1 MFLIV
6 VERRIGMLFKKKNHL
21 KTGCI
26 SAGLIICGTIGFNIG
41 KFSG

>member
-1 MFLIV
+1 
-6 VERRIGMLFKKKNHL
+6 MLFMNRHAFKA
-21 KTGCI
+21 GCL